1 MEKVAVIVP
10 CYNEEAVLRESYRR
24 TKAALALLP
33 NPAEIIYVND
43 GSRDRTRALLDEIA
57 AADPS
62 VKVIHFSRNFGHQPA
77 VTAGI
82 HHCDADWAII
92 IDADMQD
99 PPELIPDILALRE
112 KEQANVVYCVRLSRD
127 GESRF
132 KLLTAKWFY
141 RLFNSMSEV
150 HFPLDT
156 GDFRLIDRKVMNEF
170 SRFSEHGKYI
180 RGLISWIGFKQVPF
194 YYERKA
200 RIAGETKY
208 PLRKMFSFASNAMLY
223 FSKKPLKL
231 ATGLG
236 FLSVLVGIIL
246 AVWFTLGKI
255 YGFSNAE
262 VGWTSIMTSI
272 IFFGG
277 VQLLTVG
284 VLGQYV
290 GILFDEIKARPEYI
304 VDEKRN
310 FGASSACPESE
321 GKEGK

>member
-24 TKAALALLP
+24 TKAALAHLS
-33 NPAEIIYVND
+33 NPTEIIYIND

-57 AADPS
+57 VADPS

-208 PLRKMFSFASNAMLY
+208 PLRKMLSFASNAMLY

-310 FGASSACPESE
+310 FDASSTAHPESG
-321 GKEGK
+321 GKE